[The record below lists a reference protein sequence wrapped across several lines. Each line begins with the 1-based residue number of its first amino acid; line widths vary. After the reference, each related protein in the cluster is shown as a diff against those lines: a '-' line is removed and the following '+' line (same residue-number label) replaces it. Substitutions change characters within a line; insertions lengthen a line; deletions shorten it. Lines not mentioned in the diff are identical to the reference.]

1 MKAALLIPIFQP
13 RERVLPFL
21 KKFHAEDFD
30 ALLVVD
36 DGSGKDYANTFE
48 AIASQTPFEVVSYPT
63 NKGKGYALR
72 FGMKKLQEKIPDLDY
87 VVTADGDGQHA
98 YEDVLRVKENAFTSQ
113 NALVIGS
120 RDFDQMIHKSQ
131 VGRKW
136 ATFYFHLATGQSV
149 GDTQSGL
156 RAIPRRFFD
165 LADICYGDRYEYE
178 MNFLLAVARQSKI
191 QETVI
196 QTIYFDGRNDD
207 THFRLF
213 YDSLRISGASL
224 LYLLFSFL
232 FYGLFLGSYGA
243 LLKWAFPDALTNSL
257 SNLAALGIAYGS
269 TAILDYICLEFP
281 TFHHRRGY
289 GHSFWK
295 FFGLALISF
304 GLAYGFAEWWKLGW
318 PHLVG
323 IAAILQIP
331 LGIAHYFTNHY
342 WVFVQKAK
350 KC

>member
-1 MKAALLIPIFQP
+1 MKPLKAKP
-13 RERVLPFL
+13 RL
-21 KKFHAEDFD
+21 KLSRIWKTR
-30 ALLVVD
+30 
-36 DGSGKDYANTFE
+36 GRG
-48 AIASQTPFEVVSYPT
+48 TPWFRYE
-63 NKGKGYALR
+63 
-72 FGMKKLQEKIPDLDY
+72 KLQEKIPDLDY
-87 VVTADGDGQHA
+87 IVTADGDGQHA
-98 YEDVLRVKENAFTSQ
+98 YEDILHVKENAFSSSSD
-113 NALVIGS
+113 LVIGS

-131 VGRKW
+131 AGRKW
-136 ATFYFHLATGQSV
+136 ATFYFRLATGQSV

-156 RAIPRRFFD
+156 RAIPRRFFG

-191 QETVI
+191 QETAI

-232 FYGLFLGSYGA
+232 FYGLFLGNYWA
-243 LLKWAFPDALTNSL
+243 LSRWAFPDALTNPL
-257 SNLAALGIAYGS
+257 SNLAALGIAYGG

-295 FFGLALISF
+295 FL
-304 GLAYGFAEWWKLGW
+304 GFALLSSGF
-318 PHLVG
+318 
-323 IAAILQIP
+323 
-331 LGIAHYFTNHY
+331 AHGFSE
-342 WVFVQKAK
+342 
-350 KC
+350 